1 MHYFEDLKGPTMYYH
16 CILPEVANQEGLFE
30 LSKAAIL
37 KNEVVMWLDENI
49 GADNWQFFQGIQI
62 IGFMFKEDAMA
73 FMLRWS

>member
-1 MHYFEDLKGPTMYYH
+1 MHYFEDSKGPTIYYH
-16 CILPEVANQEGLFE
+16 CILPAMANKEGLFE

-37 KNEVVMWLDENI
+37 KNEVVTWLDENI
-49 GADNWQFFQGIQI
+49 GADNWRFFQDIQI